1 MAKRIFIDGEAG
13 TTGLEIRA
21 RLEGRAGIELLA
33 IDAARRKDADA
44 RKRLLNEA
52 DGVVLCL
59 PDDAAVDAVSLIENG
74 AVKVVDASSAHRT
87 DKGWVFGFAEMVPG
101 QAERI
106 AEATRVSNPG
116 CYPTGFIGLV
126 RPLVDAGLLPAE
138 TPLTVN
144 AVSGYSGGGRKM
156 IEAYERKDNPDYVDS
171 PHRVYGL
178 GLEHKHT
185 DEMRVH
191 GGLTHRPLFVPS
203 VGRFRAGMIV
213 QVPLQLWALP
223 GRPAPADL
231 HDALSDAY
239 AGKPFVTV
247 MPLAP
252 DGEGTRQL
260 DAEGLNGS
268 NRLDLHVFA
277 NAARGQAVLAAVLD
291 NLGKG
296 AAGQAVQNLNLM
308 LGLGEGEGLD

>member
-33 IDAARRKDADA
+33 IDAARRKDAPT
-44 RKRLLNEA
+44 RKRLINEA

-59 PDDAAVDAVSLIENG
+59 PDDAAMEAVSLIENA

-156 IEAYERKDNPDYVDS
+156 IEAYEQKDNPDYVDS

-203 VGRFRAGMIV
+203 VGRFRTGMIV

-223 GRPAPADL
+223 GKPKPAEL
-231 HDALSDAY
+231 HDALSTAY
-239 AGKPFVTV
+239 AGQPFVTV
-247 MPLAP
+247 MPLA
-252 DGEGTRQL
+252 DGSGLQQL

-268 NRLDLHVFA
+268 NRLDLHVFG
-277 NAARGQAVLAAVLD
+277 NAGRGQAVLAAVLD

-308 LGLGEGEGLD
+308 LGLAEGEGLT